1 MGLLSYARQ
10 AVEPCSLI
18 SIKSRISLCSC
29 PSHFKMVAMSD
40 HEHHMLSRNARDSLV
55 PTPLLPEERGL
66 GTWLEGHCTQLL
78 TLHNI

>member
-1 MGLLSYARQ
+1 MEVVRTGEIDGSFLISQALMWPGNEARVMGLLSYARQ

-40 HEHHMLSRNARDSLV
+40 HEHHML
-55 PTPLLPEERGL
+55 
-66 GTWLEGHCTQLL
+66 
-78 TLHNI
+78 